1 MMNQNDIDYIA
12 KLLNN
17 AIRNRDWEIITDVQE
32 YVQEFQE
39 CPVFEEE

>member
-1 MMNQNDIDYIA
+1 MNQNDIEYIA

-17 AIRNRDWEIITDVQE
+17 AIRNRDWEIITEIQE

-39 CPVFEEE
+39 SPVYEEE